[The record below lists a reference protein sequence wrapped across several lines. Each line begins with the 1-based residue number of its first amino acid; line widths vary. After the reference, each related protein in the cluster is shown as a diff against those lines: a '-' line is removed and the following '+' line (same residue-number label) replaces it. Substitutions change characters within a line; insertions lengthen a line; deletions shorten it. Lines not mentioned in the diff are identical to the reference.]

1 MHCYRRTVICLSV
14 FLGITILSLPSP
26 SAWAQTPSALAE
38 TPSPRERVA
47 VKSEGVPVVFW
58 NRQITVFRSN
68 YDQFSAADRA
78 ERATGR
84 LAALPQDSSWR
95 IVATETTSGQ
105 HSGAI
110 ISANGHI
117 VFAIL
122 TTDLDSES
130 NESLKSATDRA
141 TTQLQAALE
150 ARAEQHSLS
159 GVLRGVGLSIAA
171 TLLLVFGLWIVIHS
185 AGRMQALLERSARI
199 RSDRLQVGGFDL
211 RPVLHGINSGLAKL
225 TVLAAVVVLV
235 YAWLTFV
242 LLRFPYSQP
251 WGQQLG
257 TFLIG
262 LFAMLGTGLF
272 QSIPGMFTVLVIFLL
287 TRTVARLVRGFFS
300 EVEKG
305 NIEFPGLHPDTARAS
320 RILVI
325 MLIWIFAIT
334 IAYPY
339 IPGSNTDA
347 FKGVSVLVGL
357 MVSLGSAGFVNQIM
371 SGLVVVYS
379 RALRPGEFVR
389 IGDDVGTV
397 LEVGMLS
404 TKILTYMREEITIP
418 NGVLVGTQTV
428 NYSRHT
434 KATGVLM
441 KTTVTIGYDAPWRQV
456 HGMLLHAAEQT
467 VGIRKDPAPR
477 VLQKTLSDFYVEYEL
492 VFHVDEPSKRVT
504 MLSELH
510 THIQDQFNEEG
521 VQIMSPHYEGQ
532 PSDKV
537 FVPKSQ
543 WFPKSTEASIAK
555 DGR

>member
-1 MHCYRRTVICLSV
+1 MDCYKVTAIRFCILLSV
-14 FLGITILSLPSP
+14 TILSLS
-26 SAWAQTPSALAE
+26 SSLALAQTPSALAQ
-38 TPSPRERVA
+38 TPPTQA
-47 VKSEGVPVVFW
+47 GVPEKSAPVPLVFW
-58 NRQITVFRSN
+58 NRQITVFRSK
-68 YDQFSAADRA
+68 YDQFSPADRA
-78 ERATGR
+78 ARAAER
-84 LAALPQDSSWR
+84 LAALPEDSSWR

-105 HSGAI
+105 YSGAI

-117 VFAIL
+117 AFAIL

-130 NESLKSATDRA
+130 DETLKSAIDQA
-141 TTQLQAALE
+141 TTHLQAALD
-150 ARAEQHSLS
+150 ARAQQRKLP
-159 GVLRGVGLSIAA
+159 GVLLGVALSIAA
-171 TLLLVFGLWIVIHS
+171 TLLLIPSLWLVIRGGS
-185 AGRMQALLERSARI
+185 RVLALLEKST
-199 RSDRLQVGGFDL
+199 SVQSQRLRLGGFDF
-211 RPVLHGINSGLAKL
+211 RPVLHGINSGLARL
-225 TVLAAVVVLV
+225 TVLAAVVALV
-235 YAWLTFV
+235 YIWLTFV

-262 LFAMLGTGLF
+262 LFVMLGTGLL
-272 QSIPGMFTVLVIFLL
+272 QSIPGVFTVLVIFLI

-305 NIEFPGLHPDTARAS
+305 TVEFPGLHPDTARAS
-320 RILVI
+320 RILIV
-325 MLIWIFAIT
+325 MLIWIFAIV

-389 IGDDVGTV
+389 IGDDVGRV

-404 TKILTYMREEITIP
+404 TKLLTYMREEITIP

-434 KATGVLM
+434 IETGVMM

-467 VGIRKDPAPR
+467 EGIRKEPAPR
-477 VLQKTLSDFYVEYEL
+477 VYQKALSDFFVEYEL
-492 VFHVDEPSKRVT
+492 VFNVNEPSKRVT
-504 MLSELH
+504 LLSELH
-510 THIQDQFNEEG
+510 TYIQDLFNEEG

-532 PSDKV
+532 PNEKIV
-537 FVPKSQ
+537 VPKSQ
-543 WFPKSTEASIAK
+543 WFPKSVEAPAGK
-555 DGR
+555 DRR